1 MPNDNKRNLLYFEGS
16 SMKELF
22 NEMDEWQA
30 AHRKRLQS
38 VSIQPD
44 GNGFSAI
51 ALSNPTEVII
61 VNGYGSGGAAVGDNM
76 LLTSGS
82 GEPKSFWHDA
92 LGEDWPR
99 ANK

>member
-51 ALSNPTEVII
+51 ALSNPSEVII
-61 VNGYGSGGAAVGDNM
+61 VDGYGSGGVQVAGNKMATWSSSVRWLRKHIND
-76 LLTSGS
+76 LT
-82 GEPKSFWHDA
+82 
-92 LGEDWPR
+92 
-99 ANK
+99 NV